1 MYNTHIKC
9 LLFVSNNFSKE
20 FVVDFGGTPYYTHV
34 LLPEDYLDVIDEGSK
49 KSMNVNGGRDKMFKF

>member
-34 LLPEDYLDVIDEGSK
+34 LLPGCNRRGKQEDYEC
-49 KSMNVNGGRDKMFKF
+49 